1 MNPDRG
7 RPSKAFPQCKRP
19 QHPLQSPVRVLLY
32 YSGIKP
38 PTVTIS
44 LRKHQERILDRMLTY
59 NKGQIIVPTGGGK
72 TLTMILDTQRRHDV
86 INNGTT
92 TVVVAPRI
100 LLAEQLCSEF
110 MEVLDPNNSDPYLH
124 VMHVH
129 SGETHYTSTSNA
141 YQIHLYANCARACGE
156 IVIIFTSYNSLH
168 RIQEAD
174 IEVNAIYFDEAHNS
188 VKKNFFPA
196 TEFFAENADRCY
208 FYTATPKHSL
218 TPNKPGMNWSVYGQ
232 VLENVPAPELVQ
244 QGYILPPKVVVK
256 KLDVIKGRKV
266 MYAEDGDNLIET
278 IDDNE
283 VDKILIC
290 ARSTKQIMGLI
301 SQSNFVADLVERDY
315 HWMMIT
321 SKTGAI
327 IDGKKV
333 DREKFFET
341 LNKWGKE
348 SDRKFVVIHHSI
360 LSEGINV
367 NGLEAV
373 IFMRNMDYIGISQ
386 SIGRVIRLGAESK
399 TFGLVCI
406 PTYDSV
412 GISTAK
418 KVQAVVDVV
427 FNQGQPAISEI
438 RR

>member
-1 MNPDRG
+1 MD
-7 RPSKAFPQCKRP
+7 A
-19 QHPLQSPVRVLLY
+19 QSSMDCCD
-32 YSGIKP
+32 SG
-38 PTVTIS
+38 
-44 LRKHQERILDRMLTY
+44 L
-59 NKGQIIVPTGGGK
+59 
-72 TLTMILDTQRRHDV
+72 
-86 INNGTT
+86 T

-110 MEVLDPNNSDPYLH
+110 LEIIDTAHTH

-129 SGETHYTSTSNA
+129 SGETQHYSTTKIDKINVF
-141 YQIHLYANCARACGE
+141 ANTARNVGE
-156 IVIIFTSYNSLH
+156 NVMIFTTYHSLH
-168 RIQEAD
+168 RVMEAD
-174 IEVNAIYFDEAHNS
+174 IEVNTIYFDEAHNS
-188 VKKNFFPA
+188 VQRNFFPA

-218 TPNKPGMNWSVYGQ
+218 TPKKPGMNWSVYGQ
-232 VLENVPAPELVQ
+232 VLANIPAPELVAG
-244 QGYILPPKVVVK
+244 GYILPPKVVVK
-256 KLDVIKGRKV
+256 QLPVIKGRKV
-266 MYAEDGDNLIET
+266 MYAEDADNLLET
-278 IDDNE
+278 IDDNNIS
-283 VDKILIC
+283 KTLIC
-290 ARSTKQIMGLI
+290 ARTTKQIVGLL
-301 SQSNFVADLVERDY
+301 SQSDFCSELSQRGY
-315 HWMMIT
+315 SWMTIT

-333 DREKFFET
+333 NREQFFDT
-341 LNKWGKE
+341 LNAWGK
-348 SDRKFVVIHHSI
+348 DATKKFVVIHHSI

-367 NGLEAV
+367 SGLEAV

-386 SIGRVIRLGAESK
+386 SIGRVIRLGGSEK

-412 GISTAK
+412 GIGTAK

>member
-1 MNPDRG
+1 
-7 RPSKAFPQCKRP
+7 
-19 QHPLQSPVRVLLY
+19 
-32 YSGIKP
+32 
-38 PTVTIS
+38 
-44 LRKHQERILDRMLTY
+44 MLAY
-59 NKGQIIVPTGGGK
+59 KKGQIIVPTGGGK
-72 TLTMILDTQRRHDV
+72 TLTMIMDAQSSMNSID
-86 INNGTT
+86 NGVT

-110 MEVLDPNNSDPYLH
+110 MEVIDPNNSDPHLH
-124 VMHVH
+124 VLHVH
-129 SGETHYTSTSNA
+129 SGETHFTSTTNA
-141 YQIHLYANCARACGE
+141 DKINVYANCARNMGE
-156 IVIIFTSYNSLH
+156 NCIIFTTYNSLH
-168 RIQEAD
+168 RIMEAD
-174 IEVNAIYFDEAHNS
+174 IEVNNIYFDEAHNS

-218 TPNKPGMNWSVYGQ
+218 TVKKPGMNWGFVYGQ
-232 VLENVPAPELVQ
+232 VLANIPAPELVEG
-244 QGYILPPKVVVK
+244 GYILPPKVVVK
-256 KLDVIKGRKV
+256 QLPLVKGRKV
-266 MYAEDGDNLIET
+266 MYAEDCDNLLET
-278 IDDNE
+278 IDDNNI
-283 VDKILIC
+283 DKTLIC
-290 ARSTKQIMGLI
+290 ARTTKQIVGLL
-301 SQSNFVADLVERDY
+301 SQSDFCSELYQRGY
-315 HWMMIT
+315 SWMTIT

-333 DREKFFET
+333 NREEFFNT
-341 LNKWGKE
+341 LNTWGKD
-348 SDRKFVVIHHSI
+348 STKKFVVIHHSI

-367 NGLEAV
+367 SGLEAV

-386 SIGRVIRLGAESK
+386 SIGRVIRLGSTEK

-406 PTYDSV
+406 PTYDTV